1 MFGGVFY
8 SYEQFSFLHFR
19 RLLFIVPKEKTY
31 CYLKAHQLHI
41 APLLKTVATLKEAA
55 MTVITAANPEQLAI
69 RTERTIPR
77 LILNVLRLVI
87 FFIARKL
94 ADMVVDTFKMATK
107 LAKAIVTTSII
118 VLLLGVVFIFVNQH
132 LTSYSITYENSAY
145 KHEDKRTTDILNY
158 LTGQGP
164 LPESERLTLYRQYVK
179 NVLEDAE
186 MDVPENIATLG
197 KQELDQL
204 TIAWYL
210 ENTPTAPKD
219 PESLREI
226 VNNLF
231 ETAVR
236 PPLEG
241 FGPEVNSRIWKL
253 MQSVGSPKVRWVE
266 IQDEAASR
274 LVAYSAGEKRA
285 FYDPVNNTIFL
296 RYGDS
301 VNVLL
306 NEVPHA
312 LQFEEK
318 PYSSYFRFF
327 SGMSSSILIAIKN
340 EAQQVYQTRYSDPE
354 SFEGEAH
361 GPIKSSLLARFGL
374 QSVDDNVA
382 EKPDPQHVCVVQNP
396 LIE

>member
-1 MFGGVFY
+1 
-8 SYEQFSFLHFR
+8 
-19 RLLFIVPKEKTY
+19 
-31 CYLKAHQLHI
+31 
-41 APLLKTVATLKEAA
+41 
-55 MTVITAANPEQLAI
+55 MTTITAANPELLAI
-69 RTERTIPR
+69 RTERTISE
-77 LILNVLRLVI
+77 LILDVLCSVI

-94 ADMVVDTFKMATK
+94 ADMVVDTLKMATK
-107 LAKAIVTTSII
+107 LAKAIVTISII
-118 VLLLGVVFIFVNQH
+118 VLLIAVVFIFVNQR
-132 LTSYSITYENSAY
+132 LTSYNITHENGAY
-145 KHEDKRTTDILNY
+145 QHEDKRTTDILNY

-197 KQELDQL
+197 KHELDQL

-210 ENTPTAPKD
+210 EKTPNTTKD

-226 VNNLF
+226 INNLF

-241 FGPEVNSRIWKL
+241 FGPEVNSRIWQL

-266 IQDEAASR
+266 LEDEAASR

-285 FYDPVNNTIFL
+285 FYDPINNTIFI

-306 NEVPHA
+306 DEAPHSM
-312 LQFEEK
+312 QFEEK
-318 PYSSYFRFF
+318 PYSSYARFA
-327 SGMSSSILIAIKN
+327 SEIGASILTAIRN
-340 EAQQVYQTRYSDPE
+340 ETQRVYQTRYSDSE

-361 GPIKSSLLARFGL
+361 GPIKSALLARFGL
-374 QSVDDNVA
+374 RSVDNNVA

-396 LIE
+396 LRE